1 MEKYISRKVSC
12 MAPTI
17 EPPVIYGQY
26 VTFLAR
32 EA

>member
-1 MEKYISRKVSC
+1 MEKYIARKVSC
-12 MAPTI
+12 MVPAI
-17 EPPVIYGQY
+17 EPPAIYKQY